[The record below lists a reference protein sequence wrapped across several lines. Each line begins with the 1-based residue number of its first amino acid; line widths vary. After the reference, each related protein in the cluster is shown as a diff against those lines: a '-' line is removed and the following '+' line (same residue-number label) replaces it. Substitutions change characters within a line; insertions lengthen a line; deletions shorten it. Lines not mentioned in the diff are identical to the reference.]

1 MAGQSAS
8 QRKPAT
14 DAVKADPKHYTVE
27 MENEKVRV
35 LRIRYGPNEKSE
47 MHTHPPSV
55 AIFLTDQHSRHTLPD
70 GNSEEMRSKAGEVRF
85 MDAWE
90 HNPENLSDRPFELIV
105 VELKS

>member
-1 MAGQSAS
+1 MASQAAS

-14 DAVKADPKHYTVE
+14 DAVKADPKHYKVE
-27 MENEKVRV
+27 FENEKVRV
-35 LRIRYGPNEKSE
+35 LRVSYGPREKSE

-55 AIFLTDQHSRHTLPD
+55 AIFLKDQHSRHTLPD
-70 GNSEEMRSKAGEVRF
+70 GKSEEMRSKAGEVRF

-90 HNPENLSDRPFELIV
+90 HNAENLSDAPFELIV